1 MLQGLLNKYIVYILI
16 GFIFITLGLIVILFK
31 SNKKIKEL
39 DKRVDTLETFE
50 IVLANLTKSS
60 DLKTISEY
68 EDQVENFEQSNE
80 TFERPETKKYKG
92 DTKLDRLVSE
102 FLDIKNKKD

>member
-60 DLKTISEY
+60 NLKTISEY
-68 EDQVENFEQSNE
+68 EDQVEIFEQSNE

>member
-60 DLKTISEY
+60 NLKTISEY